1 VRARELEALVERWNS
16 RFQSKAPAKAAG

>member
-16 RFQSKAPAKAAG
+16 RFPSKSQHKAGG